1 EILKEC
7 DDRKVL
13 FDNRRNIPKSKKD
26 KQVQDLLNFVEQ
38 ISKKNNGK
46 PFMADLSLELRE
58 NEATLEE
65 KQKQI
70 QAMKGQSK
78 QEIAQDILKECDDR
92 KVLFDNR
99 RNIPKSKKDKQVQDL
114 LNFVEQISKKNNGKP
129 FMADLSLEL
138 RENEATLEEKQK
150 QIQAMKG
157 QSKQEIAQVKKEM
170 EKTYNEML
178 EGIKGKIANQLKE
191 SLNDVK
197 EQLAKAQ
204 VAREEAEKKMNQLTF
219 ENKQLAPIKILSKS
233 IRLLKDWE
241 HAQIKPPQ
249 APNIPPP
256 PFPNQIA
263 ASSTTVCFTDAAWN
277 KATNEAG
284 LAWIFTTRSGQE
296 ISRGCLYQ
304 EHVSPALMAESLAI
318 RAALG
323 HAASLDITIIW
334 LRSDCK
340 GLIQAITTNHR
351 SVELFGVL
359 ADIESIISI
368 AFLFFHASF
377 LPRSQNGPADSLA
390 KASLCNKTSVLGP
403 SPH

>member
-1 EILKEC
+1 MSGSLRPRPLGLWINRNLRTFENKQTSPPEIPSRAISLLREWETAQPTSS
-7 DDRKVL
+7 DRSRPL
-13 FDNRRNIPKSKKD
+13 PP
-26 KQVQDLLNFVEQ
+26 QLLTQ
-38 ISKKNNGK
+38 ISSPSTIICNTDAAWNKDTKDSGLAWIFTS
-46 PFMADLSLELRE
+46 PTGREITRGCSHQTIVSSPLMAEALAIRAALEHAVSLNITIIWLRSDCKG
-58 NEATLEE
+58 L
-65 KQKQI
+65 I
-70 QAMKGQSK
+70 QAIFTNQRSVELFGVLS
-78 QEIAQDILKECDDR
+78 DIESTIISS
-92 KVLFDNR
+92 FAFFTH
-99 RNIPKSKKDKQVQDL
+99 L
-114 LNFVEQISKKNNGKP
+114 L
-129 FMADLSLEL
+129 
-138 RENEATLEEKQK
+138 
-150 QIQAMKG
+150 
-157 QSKQEIAQVKKEM
+157 
-170 EKTYNEML
+170 
-178 EGIKGKIANQLKE
+178 
-191 SLNDVK
+191 
-197 EQLAKAQ
+197 
-204 VAREEAEKKMNQLTF
+204 NQLTF

-368 AFLFFHASF
+368 AFLSFHASF

>member
-1 EILKEC
+1 MPLQ
-7 DDRKVL
+7 D
-13 FDNRRNIPKSKKD
+13 
-26 KQVQDLLNFVEQ
+26 QDLLVSDLLSRETKEWNQALIEKLLPELKEHILSIRPSITGTSDSYIWTQQKSGIYSAKSGYYAAQREKIQSTSTLLDHPNWNWQKYIRNPKLLPKVKFFIWRCAINNLPTGENLQKRGLLTHTLCTKCGEVE
-38 ISKKNNGK
+38 
-46 PFMADLSLELRE
+46 
-58 NEATLEE
+58 TLEHILFQCE
-65 KQKQI
+65 TAKKVWELFPWTVTPDPQDVSPFRS
-70 QAMKGQSK
+70 MLQSSFT
-78 QEIAQDILKECDDR
+78 
-92 KVLFDNR
+92 KVNLPPLGTSANLFAWICWSLWLNR
-99 RNIPKSKKDKQVQDL
+99 
-114 LNFVEQISKKNNGKP
+114 
-129 FMADLSLEL
+129 
-138 RENEATLEEKQK
+138 
-150 QIQAMKG
+150 
-157 QSKQEIAQVKKEM
+157 
-170 EKTYNEML
+170 
-178 EGIKGKIANQLKE
+178 
-191 SLNDVK
+191 
-197 EQLAKAQ
+197 
-204 VAREEAEKKMNQLTF
+204 NQLTF
-219 ENKQLAPIKILSKS
+219 ENKQVAPIEILSKS

-256 PFPNQIA
+256 LFPNQIA

-304 EHVSPALMAESLAI
+304 EHVSSALMADSLAI

-359 ADIESIISI
+359 ADIESIIST
-368 AFLFFHASF
+368 AFLSFHASF

-390 KASLCNKTSVLGP
+390 KASLCNKTS
-403 SPH
+403 PH